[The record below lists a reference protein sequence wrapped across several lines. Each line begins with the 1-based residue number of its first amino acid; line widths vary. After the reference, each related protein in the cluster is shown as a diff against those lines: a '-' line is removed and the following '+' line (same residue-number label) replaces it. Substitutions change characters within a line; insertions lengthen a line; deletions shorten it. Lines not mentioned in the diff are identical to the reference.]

1 MLCRLVKQPACQQ
14 SKWNK
19 SFKYRELGF
28 DWMDWFVHF
37 AMVAFWGDVICTTGD
52 HRQIK
57 GTLPTLKKHADDM
70 TKVGLP
76 VNMHAVAA

>member
-1 MLCRLVKQPACQQ
+1 
-14 SKWNK
+14 
-19 SFKYRELGF
+19 
-28 DWMDWFVHF
+28 MDWFVHF